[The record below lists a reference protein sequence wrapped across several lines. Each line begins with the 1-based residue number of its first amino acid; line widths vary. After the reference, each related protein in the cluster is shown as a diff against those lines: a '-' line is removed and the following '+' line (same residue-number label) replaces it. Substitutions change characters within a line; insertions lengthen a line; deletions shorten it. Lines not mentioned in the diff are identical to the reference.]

1 MRGVKMADYYSPTVV
16 QQIIPLSDMTP
27 LELWLL
33 SLIFDAVPMGDGL
46 YFSASE
52 GPRDIISIDLADLR
66 EATEASAAF
75 TGTATRVATEAL
87 RKHSN
92 NASVVEIDASMGWW
106 EHVFQDIIIRSRT
119 LDHISVITAFTCSK
133 LRLDGFGGLA
143 ILITKDRIRSK
154 SLDDVLMDFLAEAE
168 ERGEINPLA

>member
-1 MRGVKMADYYSPTVV
+1 MADYYSPTVV

-46 YFSASE
+46 YFSTSE
-52 GPRDIISIDLADLR
+52 GPRDIISIELTDLR
-66 EATEASAAF
+66 EAAEASAAF
-75 TGTATRVATEAL
+75 VGTATRIATKAL
-87 RKHSN
+87 SN
-92 NASVVEIDASMGWW
+92 HDSNTSAVEIDASMGWW
-106 EHVFQDIIIRSRT
+106 QHVFQDIIIRSRT

-143 ILITKDRIRSK
+143 ILITKVSIRSK

-168 ERGEINPLA
+168 ERGEIKPLA